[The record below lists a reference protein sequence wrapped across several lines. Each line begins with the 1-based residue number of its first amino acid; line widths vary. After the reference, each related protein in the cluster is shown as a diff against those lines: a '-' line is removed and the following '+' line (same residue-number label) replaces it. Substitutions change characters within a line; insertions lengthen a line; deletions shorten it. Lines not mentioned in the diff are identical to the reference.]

1 MLSGSRTK
9 ESSPFD
15 CDYPL
20 HFVLFC
26 SFWFFSIVDLI
37 RLTFIIFFV
46 ALFSLFLTAELMLIY

>member
-1 MLSGSRTK
+1 MIRRCFFALNSFCSLFGETLSGSRTK

-15 CDYPL
+15 YDYPL

-37 RLTFIIFFV
+37 
-46 ALFSLFLTAELMLIY
+46 

>member
-1 MLSGSRTK
+1 LTEIIRRCFFALNSFCSLFGEMLSGSRTK

-37 RLTFIIFFV
+37 
-46 ALFSLFLTAELMLIY
+46 

>member
-15 CDYPL
+15 YDYPL

-26 SFWFFSIVDLI
+26 LFWFFSIVDDLI
-37 RLTFIIFFV
+37 
-46 ALFSLFLTAELMLIY
+46 